1 MLATIK
7 TKLRCVSNGLRQ
19 PKKKVILHKV
29 TEPATRVI
37 SIFAKQQEAFFFMS
51 NDILVTQKNTE

>member
-37 SIFAKQQEAFFFMS
+37 SIFAKQQEAFFS
-51 NDILVTQKNTE
+51 